1 MSKIQIYP
9 KSGQLGV
16 QFHPLSQTVSKND
29 KNGLAQFSSWNP
41 DDNDV
46 AELQTSPDFGQSLY
60 INKNL
65 DFK

>member
-1 MSKIQIYP
+1 MVLLSSI
-9 KSGQLGV
+9 LGI
-16 QFHPLSQTVSKND
+16 
-29 KNGLAQFSSWNP
+29 WNP

-65 DFK
+65 DFKKNNN